1 MKRYLHV
8 LSYGRDLTQKLPLMK
23 IKIEDDVVYAVIGM
37 THEQYVKL
45 DIRDEKNNQI
55 RPFVK
60 QKELNKK
67 LKEAQVC

>member
-1 MKRYLHV
+1 
-8 LSYGRDLTQKLPLMK
+8 MK
-23 IKIEDDVVYAVIGM
+23 IKIEDDVVYAVLGM

-55 RPFVK
+55 RPNFVK

-67 LKEAQVC
+67 LKEAHVC